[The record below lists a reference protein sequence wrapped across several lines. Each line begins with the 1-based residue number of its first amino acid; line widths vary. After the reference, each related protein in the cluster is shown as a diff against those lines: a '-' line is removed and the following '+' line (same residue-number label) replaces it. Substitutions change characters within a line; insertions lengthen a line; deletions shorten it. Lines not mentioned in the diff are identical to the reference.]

1 MSYNV
6 VRLKYLIRRNKRAI
20 ILATIFGIALHFII
34 QSTYFSQPQF
44 EIDDSYEGTFRGRYL
59 KTIKSTD
66 ELKSPEFYNKWSI
79 IGYLDD
85 LVNETIELSTFE
97 NSIDPFSIIES
108 YELENTSFIYN
119 QLSAL
124 ERAQFYEDH
133 ILPLSKY
140 EFKDIQ
146 DIIYKDAFYSKK
158 FINTRLKKW
167 LKIKQHLTTEEL
179 ESLKISDEWFKTV
192 VKDIKDLKLKHNQIS
207 SDEIKN
213 SFTQLKFF
221 SNIFLNPKQ
230 SETPELDKICT
241 STSEK
246 LFPWLS
252 GLYPKFYT
260 YTNRM
265 EKIDVTPFTQKDST
279 CFIKSLQ
286 QNLHGKGIVIT
297 SNNALIPELSGLLS
311 ILRLTGNQLPIYVV
325 HNNDLS
331 LESIKVLNNIANEP
345 IMKLP
350 KDSMPLKIPN
360 KLKPLNIIYI
370 DVSNTINN
378 KYKKYFGG
386 FGMKLL
392 AYLFNPNEEMIMLD
406 TDTVIVDDINKFFN
420 DEKYLNNGA
429 YFFKDRDVNSFIY
442 EGLMD
447 YFKSYLNY
455 DKESHYLGME
465 RVQSEVLENRFF
477 GSFARHFMESGLFV
491 INKKEKF
498 DGVIASTMMQMFK
511 LFTGSLHGEKEFIWL
526 GQEIMGNKYEFNEKP
541 AIAIGELSPNREG
554 LTSKEL
560 CTTHPAHISKINDL
574 LWFNS
579 GFLTCKKFESYYKDI
594 NYERN
599 KGLELIDIKRKYL
612 SPLHITHGILPPPAE
627 YNIEVNNV
635 ESTRGWRM
643 TQECSNYMWCA
654 YDKIGIEETSMTGEI
669 IEFDESDTIKWD
681 YLGKL
686 WVNYYNK
693 GYIKNDH
700 GYIEGDAYD
709 ELGID
714 KIDIFNGDKSVDDDE
729 NNEIKNS
736 YGKSDYDDDE
746 EEGEEELD
754 VGVSNTLKEEEE
766 EGNEEVKEQKE
777 GEMDAVN

>member
-6 VRLKYLIRRNKRAI
+6 VRLKYLIRRNRRTI

-44 EIDDSYEGTFRGRYL
+44 EIDDSYEGTFRGKYL

-66 ELKSPEFYNKWSI
+66 ELQSPEFYNKWSI

-260 YTNRM
+260 YTNR
-265 EKIDVTPFTQKDST
+265 I
-279 CFIKSLQ
+279 
-286 QNLHGKGIVIT
+286 
-297 SNNALIPELSGLLS
+297 
-311 ILRLTGNQLPIYVV
+311 
-325 HNNDLS
+325 
-331 LESIKVLNNIANEP
+331 
-345 IMKLP
+345 
-350 KDSMPLKIPN
+350 
-360 KLKPLNIIYI
+360 
-370 DVSNTINN
+370 
-378 KYKKYFGG
+378 
-386 FGMKLL
+386 
-392 AYLFNPNEEMIMLD
+392 
-406 TDTVIVDDINKFFN
+406 
-420 DEKYLNNGA
+420 
-429 YFFKDRDVNSFIY
+429 
-442 EGLMD
+442 
-447 YFKSYLNY
+447 
-455 DKESHYLGME
+455 
-465 RVQSEVLENRFF
+465 
-477 GSFARHFMESGLFV
+477 
-491 INKKEKF
+491 
-498 DGVIASTMMQMFK
+498 
-511 LFTGSLHGEKEFIWL
+511 
-526 GQEIMGNKYEFNEKP
+526 
-541 AIAIGELSPNREG
+541 
-554 LTSKEL
+554 
-560 CTTHPAHISKINDL
+560 
-574 LWFNS
+574 
-579 GFLTCKKFESYYKDI
+579 
-594 NYERN
+594 
-599 KGLELIDIKRKYL
+599 
-612 SPLHITHGILPPPAE
+612 
-627 YNIEVNNV
+627 
-635 ESTRGWRM
+635 
-643 TQECSNYMWCA
+643 
-654 YDKIGIEETSMTGEI
+654 
-669 IEFDESDTIKWD
+669 
-681 YLGKL
+681 
-686 WVNYYNK
+686 
-693 GYIKNDH
+693 
-700 GYIEGDAYD
+700 
-709 ELGID
+709 
-714 KIDIFNGDKSVDDDE
+714 
-729 NNEIKNS
+729 
-736 YGKSDYDDDE
+736 
-746 EEGEEELD
+746 
-754 VGVSNTLKEEEE
+754 
-766 EGNEEVKEQKE
+766 
-777 GEMDAVN
+777 